1 MRNSRYLHLRKYSK
15 APFVLSATISTPQ
28 SPGTQLPRVSW
39 NTDLH
44 PQCSTRIFIFF
55 LSIYSANIA
64 HQLSQCQ
71 WFSDQ
76 FYSPTFFFFL
86 ISVLSLHF
94 LWLPRSK
101 SSAQRMES
109 HQRCYI
115 NTGKNKQA
123 KKDPHEEVV
132 NTQLVNVQKRFCTFG
147 KYIKII
153 SAERYAHTHF
163 VRICLYI
170 PTYSELRK
178 WSIFC
183 NSETILADDREVIE
197 NLVT

>member
-1 MRNSRYLHLRKYSK
+1 MSFLQQFLHHSHQ
-15 APFVLSATISTPQ
+15 VLNCPVSHEIQIYILNVLQEFSSSS
-28 SPGTQLPRVSW
+28 SPYTQLTLHISW
-39 NTDLH
+39 VNVNGF
-44 PQCSTRIFIFF
+44 QISFI
-55 LSIYSANIA
+55 LP
-64 HQLSQCQ
+64 L
-71 WFSDQ
+71 
-76 FYSPTFFFFL
+76 FFFY